1 MLSYPKKIVLLQIQA
16 LIAGSLVSLFLA
28 DFVFAKEFV
37 LGALIAI
44 LPQTMFFLIFINLLD
59 LNITVFSYSRIYFA
73 ELLKLLSSALGFI
86 VVFKI
91 VVPENPLIVFFG
103 FFTVYLLQ
111 LSTVFFLGQSV
122 FRPSRLE
129 G

>member
-1 MLSYPKKIVLLQIQA
+1 MLSYPKKIVLLQFQV
-16 LIAGSLVSLFLA
+16 LIFGCLICLFLSE
-28 DFVFAKEFV
+28 FVLAKEFV
-37 LGALIAI
+37 FGGLIAI
-44 LPQTMFFLIFINLLD
+44 LPQIMFFLIFINFLD
-59 LNITVFSYSRIYFA
+59 FHIKVFSYSRIYFA
-73 ELLKLLSSALGFI
+73 ELVKLLFSALGFI

-91 VVPENPLIVFFG
+91 VVPEKPLIVFFG

>member
-16 LIAGSLVSLFLA
+16 LIAGILVSLFLA

>member
-16 LIAGSLVSLFLA
+16 LILGSLISLFLA

-37 LGALIAI
+37 LGGLIAI

-59 LNITVFSYSRIYFA
+59 LHITVFSYSRIYFA
-73 ELLKLLSSALGFI
+73 ELVKLLLSALGFI

-103 FFTVYLLQ
+103 FFTIYLLQ

>member
-1 MLSYPKKIVLLQIQA
+1 LLSYPKKIVLLQIQA
-16 LIAGSLVSLFLA
+16 LILGSVISFFLA
-28 DFVFAKEFV
+28 DFVFAREFV
-37 LGALIAI
+37 LGGLIAI

-59 LNITVFSYSRIYFA
+59 LHITVFSYSRIYFA
-73 ELLKLLSSALGFI
+73 ELVKLLLSALGFI

-103 FFTVYLLQ
+103 FFTIYLLQ
-111 LSTVFFLGQSV
+111 LSTVFFLGQRV

>member
-16 LIAGSLVSLFLA
+16 LIFGSLVSLFLA

-73 ELLKLLSSALGFI
+73 ELFKLLSSALGFI

-103 FFTVYLLQ
+103 FFSVYLLQ

>member
-1 MLSYPKKIVLLQIQA
+1 MLSYPKKIVLLQIQV
-16 LIAGSLVSLFLA
+16 LIIGSLISVFLA

-37 LGALIAI
+37 LGGLIAI

-73 ELLKLLSSALGFI
+73 ELVKLLLSALGFI

-103 FFTVYLLQ
+103 FFTIYLLQ

>member
-1 MLSYPKKIVLLQIQA
+1 LLSYPKKIVLLQIQA
-16 LIAGSLVSLFLA
+16 LILGSVISFFLA
-28 DFVFAKEFV
+28 DFVFAREFV
-37 LGALIAI
+37 LGGLIAI

-59 LNITVFSYSRIYFA
+59 LHITVFSYSRIYFA
-73 ELLKLLSSALGFI
+73 ELVKLFLSALGFI

-103 FFTVYLLQ
+103 FFTIYLLQ
-111 LSTVFFLGQSV
+111 LGTVFFLGQRV

>member
-16 LIAGSLVSLFLA
+16 LILGSVISFFLA
-28 DFVFAKEFV
+28 DFVFAREFV
-37 LGALIAI
+37 LGGLIAI

-59 LNITVFSYSRIYFA
+59 LHITVFSYSRIYFA
-73 ELLKLLSSALGFI
+73 ELVKLFLSALGFI

-103 FFTVYLLQ
+103 FFTIYLLQ
-111 LSTVFFLGQSV
+111 LSTVFFLGQRV

>member
-1 MLSYPKKIVLLQIQA
+1 MLSYPKKIVLLQIQV
-16 LIAGSLVSLFLA
+16 LIIGSLISLFLA
-28 DFVFAKEFV
+28 DFIFAKEFV
-37 LGALIAI
+37 LGGLIAI

-59 LNITVFSYSRIYFA
+59 LHITVFSYSRIYFA
-73 ELLKLLSSALGFI
+73 ELVKLLLSALGFI

-103 FFTVYLLQ
+103 FFTIYLLQ

>member
-16 LIAGSLVSLFLA
+16 LLLGSVISFFLA
-28 DFVFAKEFV
+28 DFVFAREFV
-37 LGALIAI
+37 LGGLIAI

-59 LNITVFSYSRIYFA
+59 LHITVFSYSRIYFA
-73 ELLKLLSSALGFI
+73 ELLKLLLSALGFI

-91 VVPENPLIVFFG
+91 VVPENPLMVFFG
-103 FFTVYLLQ
+103 FFTIYLLQ
-111 LSTVFFLGQSV
+111 LSSVFFLGQRV

>member
-16 LIAGSLVSLFLA
+16 LILGSLISLFLA

-37 LGALIAI
+37 LGGLIAI
-44 LPQTMFFLIFINLLD
+44 LPQTMFFLIFINFLD
-59 LNITVFSYSRIYFA
+59 LHIKVFSYSRIYFA
-73 ELLKLLSSALGFI
+73 ELVKLLFSALGFI

-103 FFTVYLLQ
+103 FFTVYILQ
-111 LSTVFFLGQSV
+111 LSTVFILGQNV
-122 FRPSRLE
+122 FRPTRLE

>member
-1 MLSYPKKIVLLQIQA
+1 MLSYPKKIVSLQIQA
-16 LIAGSLVSLFLA
+16 LILGCLISLFLA
-28 DFVFAKEFV
+28 DFVVAKEFV
-37 LGALIAI
+37 FGGLIAI

-59 LNITVFSYSRIYFA
+59 FHIKVVSYSRIYFA
-73 ELLKLLSSALGFI
+73 ELVKLLFSALGFI

-91 VVPENPLIVFFG
+91 VVPEKPLIVFFG

-111 LSTVFFLGQSV
+111 LSTVFILGQNV
-122 FRPSRLE
+122 FRPTRLE

>member
-1 MLSYPKKIVLLQIQA
+1 MLSYPKNIVLLQFQG
-16 LIAGSLVSLFLA
+16 LILGCLISLFLA

-37 LGALIAI
+37 LGGLIAI
-44 LPQTMFFLIFINLLD
+44 LSQTMFFLIFINLLD

-103 FFTVYLLQ
+103 FLTVYLLQ

>member
-16 LIAGSLVSLFLA
+16 LILGSVISFFLA
-28 DFVFAKEFV
+28 DFVFAREFV
-37 LGALIAI
+37 LGGLIAI

-73 ELLKLLSSALGFI
+73 ELVKLLLSALGFI

-103 FFTVYLLQ
+103 FFTIYLLQ

>member
-16 LIAGSLVSLFLA
+16 LILGSLISFFLA
-28 DFVFAKEFV
+28 DFVFAREFV
-37 LGALIAI
+37 LGGLIAI

-73 ELLKLLSSALGFI
+73 ELAKLLLSALGFI
-86 VVFKI
+86 LVFKI

-103 FFTVYLLQ
+103 FFTIYLLQ
-111 LSTVFFLGQSV
+111 LSTVFFLGQRV

>member
-1 MLSYPKKIVLLQIQA
+1 MLSYPKKIVLLQIQV
-16 LIAGSLVSLFLA
+16 LIIGSLISVFLA

-37 LGALIAI
+37 LGGLIAI

-59 LNITVFSYSRIYFA
+59 LHITVFSYSRIYFA
-73 ELLKLLSSALGFI
+73 ELVKLLLSALGFI

-103 FFTVYLLQ
+103 FFTIYLLQ

>member
-16 LIAGSLVSLFLA
+16 LILGSLISFFLA
-28 DFVFAKEFV
+28 DFVFAREFV
-37 LGALIAI
+37 LGGLIAI

-73 ELLKLLSSALGFI
+73 ELVKLLLSALGFI

-103 FFTVYLLQ
+103 FFTIYLLQ

>member
-16 LIAGSLVSLFLA
+16 LILGSLISLFLA

-37 LGALIAI
+37 LGGLIAI
-44 LPQTMFFLIFINLLD
+44 LPQTMFFLIFVNLLD

-73 ELLKLLSSALGFI
+73 ELVKLLLSALGFI

-103 FFTVYLLQ
+103 FFTIYLLQ

-122 FRPSRLE
+122 FGPSRLE

>member
-16 LIAGSLVSLFLA
+16 LILGSVISFFLA
-28 DFVFAKEFV
+28 DFVFAREFV
-37 LGALIAI
+37 LGGLIAI

-73 ELLKLLSSALGFI
+73 ELVKLLLSALGFI

-91 VVPENPLIVFFG
+91 VVPDNPLIVFFG
-103 FFTVYLLQ
+103 FFTIYLLQ

>member
-1 MLSYPKKIVLLQIQA
+1 LLSYPKKIVLLQIQA

>member
-28 DFVFAKEFV
+28 DFVFAKELV
-37 LGALIAI
+37 LGGLIAI

-91 VVPENPLIVFFG
+91 VVPENPVIVFFG
-103 FFTVYLLQ
+103 FFTAYLLQ

>member
-16 LIAGSLVSLFLA
+16 LILGSVISFFLA
-28 DFVFAKEFV
+28 DFVFAREFV
-37 LGALIAI
+37 LGGLIAI

-73 ELLKLLSSALGFI
+73 ELVKLLLSALGFI

-103 FFTVYLLQ
+103 FFTIYLLQ
-111 LSTVFFLGQSV
+111 LSTVFFLGQRV

>member
-16 LIAGSLVSLFLA
+16 LIAGILVSLFLA

-73 ELLKLLSSALGFI
+73 ELFKLLSSALGFI

>member
-91 VVPENPLIVFFG
+91 VVPENPFIVFFG

>member
-16 LIAGSLVSLFLA
+16 LIIGSLISLFLA
-28 DFVFAKEFV
+28 DFVFAREFV
-37 LGALIAI
+37 LGGLIAI
-44 LPQTMFFLIFINLLD
+44 LPQTMFFLIFTNLLD
-59 LNITVFSYSRIYFA
+59 LHITVFSYSRIYFA
-73 ELLKLLSSALGFI
+73 ELMKLLLSALGFI

-103 FFTVYLLQ
+103 FFTIYLLQ

>member
-1 MLSYPKKIVLLQIQA
+1 LLSYPKKIVLLQIQA
-16 LIAGSLVSLFLA
+16 LILGSVISFFLA
-28 DFVFAKEFV
+28 DFVFAREFV
-37 LGALIAI
+37 LGGLIAI

-73 ELLKLLSSALGFI
+73 ELVKLLLSALGFI

-91 VVPENPLIVFFG
+91 VVPDNPLIVFFG
-103 FFTVYLLQ
+103 FFTIYLLQ

>member
-16 LIAGSLVSLFLA
+16 LILGSMISLFLA

-37 LGALIAI
+37 LGGLIAI
-44 LPQTMFFLIFINLLD
+44 LPQTMFFLIFINFLD
-59 LNITVFSYSRIYFA
+59 FHIKVFSYSRIYFA
-73 ELLKLLSSALGFI
+73 ELVKLLFSALGFI

-129 G
+129 V

>member
-73 ELLKLLSSALGFI
+73 ELFKLLSSALGFI

-91 VVPENPLIVFFG
+91 VVPENPFIVFFG

>member
-1 MLSYPKKIVLLQIQA
+1 LLSYPKKIVLLQIQA
-16 LIAGSLVSLFLA
+16 LILGSVISFFLA
-28 DFVFAKEFV
+28 DFVFAREFV
-37 LGALIAI
+37 LGGLIAI

-59 LNITVFSYSRIYFA
+59 LHITVFSYSRIYFA
-73 ELLKLLSSALGFI
+73 ELVKLLLSALGFI

-91 VVPENPLIVFFG
+91 VVAENPLIVFFG
-103 FFTVYLLQ
+103 FFTIYLLQ
-111 LSTVFFLGQSV
+111 LSTVFFLGQRV

>member
-16 LIAGSLVSLFLA
+16 LILGSVISFFLA
-28 DFVFAKEFV
+28 DFVFAREFV
-37 LGALIAI
+37 LGGLIAI

-59 LNITVFSYSRIYFA
+59 LHITVFSYSRIYFA
-73 ELLKLLSSALGFI
+73 ELVKLLLSALGFI

-103 FFTVYLLQ
+103 FFTIYLLQ

>member
-1 MLSYPKKIVLLQIQA
+1 MLGYPKKIVLLQIQA
-16 LIAGSLVSLFLA
+16 LIAGILVSLFLA

-103 FFTVYLLQ
+103 FFTVYLVQ

>member
-16 LIAGSLVSLFLA
+16 LILGSLISFFLA
-28 DFVFAKEFV
+28 DFVFAREFV
-37 LGALIAI
+37 LGGLIAI

-59 LNITVFSYSRIYFA
+59 LHITVFSYSRIYFA
-73 ELLKLLSSALGFI
+73 ELVKLLLSALGFI

-91 VVPENPLIVFFG
+91 VVPENPVIVFFG

-111 LSTVFFLGQSV
+111 LSGVFFLGQSV

>member
-16 LIAGSLVSLFLA
+16 LILGSVISFFLA
-28 DFVFAKEFV
+28 DFVFAREFV
-37 LGALIAI
+37 LGGLIAI

-59 LNITVFSYSRIYFA
+59 LHITVFSYSRIYFA
-73 ELLKLLSSALGFI
+73 ELVKLLLSALGFI

-91 VVPENPLIVFFG
+91 VVPESPLIVFFG
-103 FFTVYLLQ
+103 FFTIYLLQ
-111 LSTVFFLGQSV
+111 LSTVFFLGQRV

>member
-16 LIAGSLVSLFLA
+16 LLLGSVISFFLA
-28 DFVFAKEFV
+28 DFVFAREFV
-37 LGALIAI
+37 LGGLIAI

-59 LNITVFSYSRIYFA
+59 LHITVFSYSRIYFA

>member
-16 LIAGSLVSLFLA
+16 LIAGILASLFLA

-73 ELLKLLSSALGFI
+73 ELFKLLSSALGFI

-91 VVPENPLIVFFG
+91 VVPENPFIVFFG

>member
-16 LIAGSLVSLFLA
+16 LILGSLISLFLA

-37 LGALIAI
+37 LGGLIAI

-59 LNITVFSYSRIYFA
+59 LNIRVFSYSRIYFA
-73 ELLKLLSSALGFI
+73 ELVKILLSALGFI
-86 VVFKI
+86 VVFKT
-91 VVPENPLIVFFG
+91 VVPENPIIVFFG
-103 FFTVYLLQ
+103 FFTIYLLQ

>member
-16 LIAGSLVSLFLA
+16 LILGSVISFFLA
-28 DFVFAKEFV
+28 DFVFAREFV
-37 LGALIAI
+37 LGGLIAI

-59 LNITVFSYSRIYFA
+59 LHITVFSYSRIYFA
-73 ELLKLLSSALGFI
+73 ELMKLLLSALGFI

-103 FFTVYLLQ
+103 FFTIYLLQ
-111 LSTVFFLGQSV
+111 LSTVFFLGQRV